1 VILFFGHGR
10 DAVESE
16 SDERGM
22 GNDGW
27 ATLISERLRER
38 AKGVSDK
45 VAPRGSA
52 PTGKEK
58 EEKHSGLARWG
69 KWNWAEEFRPKRAG
83 NFFSFFS
90 FLTPFL
96 SSYFILFQV
105 SISIFKQ
112 IQF

>member
-1 VILFFGHGR
+1 MILFFGHGR

-58 EEKHSGLARWG
+58 EEEQSGLARWKSSIG
-69 KWNWAEEFRPKRAG
+69 PRRARIRPKVSISFF
-83 NFFSFFS
+83 FFSLLFLFS
-90 FLTPFL
+90 FL
-96 SSYFILFQV
+96 I
-105 SISIFKQ
+105 SISHQTNF
-112 IQF
+112 